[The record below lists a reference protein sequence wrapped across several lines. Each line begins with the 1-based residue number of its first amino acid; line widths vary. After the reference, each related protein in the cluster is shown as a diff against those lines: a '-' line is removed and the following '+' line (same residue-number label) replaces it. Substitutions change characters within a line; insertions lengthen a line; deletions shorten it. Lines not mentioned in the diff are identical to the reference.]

1 MQKTDRITAILIIL
15 VSILF
20 GYQAMRLPGPIGGR
34 GIGPGGMPLVI
45 SMALLL
51 CGIALL
57 YRSCR
62 NVDPQGGSFLNWP
75 RFTKNKNFY
84 IVLIATFAYPALIY
98 LLGYV
103 ICTFLFLSVL
113 IRILGRLSWKV
124 VGLISILSTA
134 FLYLAFK
141 VWFYMPF
148 PRGFF
153 W

>member
-1 MQKTDRITAILIIL
+1 MQKADRIVGILILLI
-15 VSILF
+15 SILF
-20 GYQAMRLPGPIGGR
+20 GYQATRLPGPIGGR

-45 SMALLL
+45 SMVLLL
-51 CGIALL
+51 CGIVLL

-62 NVDPQGGSFLNWP
+62 RRGPHGDLSLSWP
-75 RFTKNKNFY
+75 AFKENRNFY
-84 IVLIATFAYPALIY
+84 IVLIALFAYPALIC

-113 IRILGRLSWKV
+113 TKILGRLSWKY
-124 VGLISILSTA
+124 VGLISLISTV
-134 FLYLAFK
+134 FLYFAFK
-141 VWFYMPF
+141 VWFYMPL